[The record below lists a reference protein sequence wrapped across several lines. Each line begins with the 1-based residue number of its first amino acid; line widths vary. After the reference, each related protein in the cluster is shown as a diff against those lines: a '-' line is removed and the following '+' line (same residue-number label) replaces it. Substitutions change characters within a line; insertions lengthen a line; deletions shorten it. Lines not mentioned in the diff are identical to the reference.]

1 MIKNSYIISK
11 DLKLEQIIDRMY
23 LNKCRGLVVL
33 DKKKILGI
41 ITDGEIFKSWYYK
54 KNMSVTAQNIM
65 NKSFKFLKSYDEKKA
80 KDIFRKHLVSFIP
93 IVNDKLE
100 LVKIITLEQFLKKIK

>member
-1 MIKNSYIISK
+1 MNIKEFIVNPESDISSVI
-11 DLKLEQIIDRMY
+11 EQILINSHRA
-23 LNKCRGLVVL
+23 VIVI
-33 DKKKILGI
+33 KKKKVLGI
-41 ITDGEIFKSWYYK
+41 ISEGDILKALIYK
-54 KNMSVTAQNIM
+54 KKLHTKAENIM

-80 KDIFRKHLVSFIP
+80 KDIFSKHLVSFIP